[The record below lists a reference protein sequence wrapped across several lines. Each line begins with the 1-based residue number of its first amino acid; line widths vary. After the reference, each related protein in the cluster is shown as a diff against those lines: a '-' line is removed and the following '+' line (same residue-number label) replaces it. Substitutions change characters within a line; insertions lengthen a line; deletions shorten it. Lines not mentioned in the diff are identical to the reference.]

1 MLLLRMVAP
10 KARFKPVKVKK
21 ASFINYE
28 RQEAEKEKP
37 KLPSKASR
45 KNMKRKNKV
54 QPVV

>member
-1 MLLLRMVAP
+1 MVAP